1 MDVMKLSRRTLPFR
15 TILTLSLV
23 AIPAGM
29 QSLQAQNKTAPPVTF
44 TYTAVNDPTAT
55 YTEAFAINDSE
66 EVVGTFGTAFQ
77 GQNGFQEQNGVFTT
91 DNCVL
96 TNGTLMSDVNN
107 KGEIVGSYA
116 GNDNGNIEGF
126 IWDGNGQCQTIA
138 DPNGPAATDVWGVND
153 NGVLVGFYTDSTTG
167 NFQGFEWVNGTFTNI
182 ACPSWTNARAY
193 GINDAGVIVGD
204 NAGAPTGPFSGFAL
218 ASGKCIPVNY
228 PKAVSTSAKG
238 INKSDVISGWYTDT
252 SGMTHGFVE
261 SGGKFQALNYP
272 GAIATLAFHIN
283 DKDQVAGWY
292 EDSAGGIH
300 GFVATPKK

>member
-1 MDVMKLSRRTLPFR
+1 MNVSRRTLSFR
-15 TILTLSLV
+15 TILVLSLI
-23 AIPAGM
+23 AIPTGV
-29 QSLQAQNKTAPPVTF
+29 QSLQAQDKTSPPVTF
-44 TYTAVNDPTAT
+44 TYSKPINYPGST
-55 YTEAFAINDSE
+55 YTEVFAINDSE
-66 EVVGTFGTAFQ
+66 EIVGTYGTNFQ
-77 GQNGFQEQNGVFTT
+77 LQNGFQEQNNVFTT

-96 TNGTLMSDVNN
+96 TNETLMSDVNN

-138 DPNGPAATDVWGVND
+138 DPNGPATTDVWGVND
-153 NGVLVGFYTDSTTG
+153 NGVLVGFYTDSAS
-167 NFQGFEWVNGTFTNI
+167 NFQGFEWVNGTFTTI
-182 ACPSWTNARAY
+182 TCPNWTNTRAY
-193 GINDAGVIVGD
+193 GINDAGIIVGD
-204 NAGAPTGPFSGFAL
+204 NANAPPSFSGFAL

-228 PKAVSTSAKG
+228 PNAVSTSAKG
-238 INKSDVISGWYTDT
+238 INKSDVIAGWYIDA

-292 EDSAGGIH
+292 EDSARVIH

>member
-1 MDVMKLSRRTLPFR
+1 MKLSRRTLPFR
-15 TILTLSLV
+15 TILALSLF
-23 AIPAGM
+23 AIPAAT
-29 QSLQAQNKTAPPVTF
+29 QSLQAQAKNPPPVTF
-44 TYTAVNDPTAT
+44 TYTAVNYPGAT

-66 EVVGTFGTAFQ
+66 EVVGTYGTNVQ
-77 GQNGFQEQNGVFTT
+77 LQNGFQEQNNVFTT

-96 TNGTLMSDVNN
+96 ENETLMSDVNN

-126 IWDGNGQCQTIA
+126 IWEGNGQCQTIA
-138 DPNGPAATDVWGVND
+138 DPNGSAATDVWGVND
-153 NGVLVGFYTDSTTG
+153 NGVLVGFYTDSAG
-167 NFQGFEWVNGTFTNI
+167 NYQGFEWVNGTFTNI
-182 ACPSWTNARAY
+182 ACAGWTNTRAY
-193 GINDAGVIVGD
+193 GINDAGIIMGD
-204 NAGAPTGPFSGFAL
+204 NANSPSGPFSGFAL

-228 PKAVSTSAKG
+228 PGAVSTSAKG
-238 INKSDVISGWYTDT
+238 INKSDVIAGWYTDA

-272 GAIATLAFHIN
+272 GAVATLAFHIN